1 MAADYRSEKQS
12 GHQDKRIQKRNTGD
26 KLDRSSHAAVIVGIH
41 AVKHALD
48 AGVGIE
54 EVLIEKGKRHP
65 RINELVHLAKK
76 HAIRFSFVPRE
87 ALVRLAEGV
96 PHQGVVAKQAV
107 VGAAP
112 SLAFDAWCDGLD
124 MDHAPLV
131 LLLDQVTDPHNLG
144 ACIRT
149 AEAAGCAAV
158 IVPKDHAAD
167 IASPVVAKSACGAL
181 ARLPLIRVTNLA
193 RSIASLQQKGFWV
206 VGLAG
211 EADASMYAANL
222 TGATVVV
229 MGAEGKGMRRLVRES
244 CDQLVNIPMPGT
256 VESLNVSV
264 ATGVALF
271 EINRQR
277 REASV

>member
-1 MAADYRSEKQS
+1 
-12 GHQDKRIQKRNTGD
+12 
-26 KLDRSSHAAVIVGIH
+26 
-41 AVKHALD
+41 
-48 AGVGIE
+48 
-54 EVLIEKGKRHP
+54 
-65 RINELVHLAKK
+65 
-76 HAIRFSFVPRE
+76 
-87 ALVRLAEGV
+87 
-96 PHQGVVAKQAV
+96 
-107 VGAAP
+107 
-112 SLAFDAWCDGLD
+112 
-124 MDHAPLV
+124 
-131 LLLDQVTDPHNLG
+131 
-144 ACIRT
+144 
-149 AEAAGCAAV
+149 
-158 IVPKDHAAD
+158 
-167 IASPVVAKSACGAL
+167 VVAKSACGAL

>member
-1 MAADYRSEKQS
+1 
-12 GHQDKRIQKRNTGD
+12 
-26 KLDRSSHAAVIVGIH
+26 
-41 AVKHALD
+41 
-48 AGVGIE
+48 
-54 EVLIEKGKRHP
+54 
-65 RINELVHLAKK
+65 
-76 HAIRFSFVPRE
+76 
-87 ALVRLAEGV
+87 
-96 PHQGVVAKQAV
+96 V

-149 AEAAGCAAV
+149 AEAAGCVAV

-193 RSIASLQQKGFWV
+193 RSMATLQQKGFWV

-211 EADASMYAANL
+211 EADASMYSANL